1 MNCKFCGVMLYKFD
15 RTCPKCGAPVPAVAG
30 AYVFNKDWKLR
41 DSMLHWNEHLEE
53 IMKEYHPNWKKEAK
67 EGKYD
72 TRHYTNLDAETLE
85 KMIELGFADPEDKQ
99 NEAPTIA
106 EFLEWMKENPSY
118 KAHGY
123 VVTIKRDDYR
133 LSVEGVDGCG
143 KDLEEIQRFRE
154 MFQDADEFDIYRDYQ
169 RAWYD

>member
-15 RTCPKCGAPVPAVAG
+15 RTCPKCGAPVPVADG

-41 DSMLHWNEHLEE
+41 DSMWKWDERMEE
-53 IMKEYHPNWKKEAK
+53 ISKKYNPNWEKDAGD
-67 EGKYD
+67 GKYGV
-72 TRHYTNLDAETLE
+72 RHFANLDANTLE
-85 KMIELGFADPEDKQ
+85 KMIELGFADPEEKQ
-99 NEAPTIA
+99 NEAPTIG
-106 EFLEWMKENPSY
+106 EFLEWMKVNPSY

-123 VVTIKRDDYR
+123 VVCVERNDYR

-143 KDLEEIQRFRE
+143 KDWEEVRRFQL
-154 MFQDADEFDIYRDYQ
+154 MFQDADEFDIEENYQ